1 MEFLQ
6 VQLTYIGFENGALIG
21 GECLH
26 FTSSEKE
33 GRFTRHGAVADRGLL
48 IAAVLGLQ
56 LQRLVHFINTAMHPD
71 GDGLL
76 RGAVVAQFAHRVTGS
91 AEGGERRSCASVAVI
106 VAGVIWGVDLL
117 LLKPGRRAR
126 ANAAA
131 VELEQQLGAG
141 GEPADTVAAAVADT
155 RERTMREPL
164 LVEYAHAFFPV
175 LFVVWALRSFL
186 LEPFTIPS
194 GSMLP
199 TLEVGDYIL
208 VNKFAYGLRLP
219 VLGLQVVPV
228 GAPQRG
234 DVMVFKFPGDPGVN
248 YIKRVIGIPGDR
260 IRFHNGQLYINGKL
274 QPTRLVAQNPEID
287 PWEMYFEEALGSV
300 RHTIRHE
307 AGRNTD
313 GAGWELEVPAGHYFM
328 MGDNRDNSKD
338 SRLWCDGQT
347 GPHPGATVECSHALS
362 LLKLAARD

>member
-1 MEFLQ
+1 MDLDF
-6 VQLTYIGFENGALIG
+6 ALI
-21 GECLH
+21 L
-26 FTSSEKE
+26 T
-33 GRFTRHGAVADRGLL
+33 
-48 IAAVLGLQ
+48 
-56 LQRLVHFINTAMHPD
+56 
-71 GDGLL
+71 
-76 RGAVVAQFAHRVTGS
+76 
-91 AEGGERRSCASVAVI
+91 VAVI
-106 VAGVIWGVDLL
+106 VAGAIWGFDLL
-117 LLKPGRRAR
+117 LLKPARRAR
-126 ANAAA
+126 ADALVA
-131 VELEQQLGAG
+131 EMKQQG
-141 GEPADTVAAAVADT
+141 GEDLHVSVLNDAVA
-155 RERTMREPL
+155 RQMREPL
-164 LVEYAHAFFPV
+164 LVEYAHSFFPV
-175 LFVVWALRSFL
+175 LLVVWALRSFL
-186 LEPFTIPS
+186 VEPFTIPS

-347 GPHPGATVECSHALS
+347 GIPGCTVG
-362 LLKLAARD
+362 RDMQHVWGFVPDRLIVGKASFIWMHKQPGLHLPVFDRDGMVR